1 MERLSSST
9 QRAKRPGRTVANPSF
24 MGTGLAIVTEIT
36 HAHQHVW
43 QVNLNVTL
51 PPGAQGFKPEFL
63 NRLGYLPQTIGIP
76 ASEAPQPMLVTVLG
90 EPEVQVGEA
99 INFEVAA

>member
-1 MERLSSST
+1 MEHICGLSG
-9 QRAKRPGRTVANPSF
+9 RAKRPGCTVANLSC
-24 MGTGLAIVTEIT
+24 MHTGFAVVTGIN

-43 QVNLNVTL
+43 QVNLKMTF

-76 ASEAPQPMLVTVLG
+76 ASDAPQPMLVTVLG
-90 EPEVQVGEA
+90 EPEVQVGDAIDFEA
-99 INFEVAA
+99 TA

>member
-1 MERLSSST
+1 MR
-9 QRAKRPGRTVANPSF
+9 
-24 MGTGLAIVTEIT
+24 TGLAVVTEIA

-43 QVNLNVTL
+43 QVSLSMTF

-63 NRLGYLPQTIGIP
+63 NRLGYLPQTVGVP

-90 EPEVQVGEA
+90 EPEVQVGDAIAFEA
-99 INFEVAA
+99 AA